1 MDETLTAT
9 LHQAAIDRL
18 DYLDTL
24 INEADL
30 RFRAAPAESEIAR
43 MTAAWRALL
52 DQRAPTSR
60 PLPTVLR
67 VASWLQVSPVRCGPP
82 PISIWSLPTA
92 RTRPGAVGTRVPPD
106 GRPSRRWASSDR
118 VLRTQPRR
126 TIERVVG

>member
-52 DQRAPTSR
+52 DRIRSVLQSGGTTTPDSLSDTAISTARA
-60 PLPTVLR
+60 
-67 VASWLQVSPVRCGPP
+67 AACGPF
-82 PISIWSLPTA
+82 SWGAANRLPFL
-92 RTRPGAVGTRVPPD
+92 PRVRY
-106 GRPSRRWASSDR
+106 G
-118 VLRTQPRR
+118 R
-126 TIERVVG
+126 TILRPPESTEGHPVDLAFRDRTIPESS